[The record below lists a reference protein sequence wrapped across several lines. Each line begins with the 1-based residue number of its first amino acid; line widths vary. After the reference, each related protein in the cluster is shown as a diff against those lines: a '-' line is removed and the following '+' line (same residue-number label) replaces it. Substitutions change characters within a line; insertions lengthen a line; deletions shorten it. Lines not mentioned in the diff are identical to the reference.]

1 MKTNNLTYFLI
12 IFALIFFIDAYSQDS
27 NEIIDKV
34 KEKQKLLNDYK
45 AEIKIKVDIDF
56 LKVPDVEAKIY
67 YKKPDKFKIVSDGFL
82 MLPKEGF
89 NFSPESFFKEDFT
102 SVFVKKEKLNSFQTN
117 VIKIIPNNDK
127 SELVLSTLWIDEEE
141 NVIRKVESTF
151 KQGGTVVLNFEYD
164 NKLIKYGLPNKLRF
178 TFDLKNMR
186 LPKNF
191 SGFDTPG
198 KKKSDKAPST
208 TGEVFITYS
217 NYIIN
222 KGIDDKIFQDK

>member
-1 MKTNNLTYFLI
+1 MKTNIEQYLLI
-12 IFALIFFIDAYSQDS
+12 LFVVFFSISAYSQDS
-27 NEIIDKV
+27 NEIIKKV

-45 AEIKIKVDIDF
+45 ADIQIKVAIDF
-56 LKVPDVEAKIY
+56 LKVPDVQAKIY

-102 SVFVKKEKLNSFQTN
+102 SVFVKKEKLNSYQTN

-141 NVIRKVESTF
+141 FVIRKVESTF
-151 KQGGTVVLNFEYD
+151 KQGGTVVLNFDYD
-164 NKLIKYGLPNKLRF
+164 NKLVKYGVPIKLKF

-191 SGFDTPG
+191 SGIDTPG
-198 KKKSDKAPST
+198 KKKGDKAPST
-208 TGEVFITYS
+208 TGEVFISYS
-217 NYIIN
+217 NYVIN
-222 KGIDDKIFQDK
+222 KGIDDKIFQHK